1 MQDPDVAGR
10 LCEIALGPV
19 GTASQIAPLLPQ
31 ILLDKTACR
40 QRLLEILR
48 DPTCERPDFVLGG
61 LARLGNTH
69 DDTEVVDSVL
79 QHVDRENRFYD
90 VVVGR
95 LITSYS
101 ADSHVRAIAKEELL
115 AREGNYVAVA
125 QAYGDD
131 EEIRQRIID
140 IARPLPAH
148 LRGIIAVYLTERSG
162 PEPFVLSLLSLYDH
176 ERDAQVK
183 VQASIGYHKRLRESG
198 QTPQAALDV
207 LARDIVCYGPDYE
220 ERRQAAFCGLVELNR
235 LDVTRNAQEWIGND
249 HMWSILI
256 TGRFSPNAPFL
267 KQILQHGEA
276 INASLGD
283 GFWPR
288 LSRITVNQ
296 LDVWDALCVFADTY
310 PAARDAALHFLDTLP
325 TKPWHPNILRFLGR
339 VRPKSRLLLEC
350 CLSALH
356 REPDRFP
363 RYRDEDMVA
372 AELLGEHFGGDQ
384 EVLLQLTSGWT
395 VDSPRQG
402 VILALCEGWTES
414 HLLDELIEALKNQR
428 LELTYATYFQL
439 LSHKA
444 EPEFIFHRLC
454 DELSKPIPNKWIFSD
469 ITRPILRRLRT
480 DDQLAALLVE
490 RLYQDPTP
498 SEKAS
503 FLRFISVAR
512 GLSTGLR
519 EWCIEEVDRQLSGT
533 QPRG

>member
-69 DDTEVVDSVL
+69 GDTEVVDSVL

-220 ERRQAAFCGLVELNR
+220 ERQQAAFCGLVELNR

-283 GFWPR
+283 GF
-288 LSRITVNQ
+288 
-296 LDVWDALCVFADTY
+296 
-310 PAARDAALHFLDTLP
+310 
-325 TKPWHPNILRFLGR
+325 
-339 VRPKSRLLLEC
+339 
-350 CLSALH
+350 
-356 REPDRFP
+356 
-363 RYRDEDMVA
+363 
-372 AELLGEHFGGDQ
+372 
-384 EVLLQLTSGWT
+384 
-395 VDSPRQG
+395 
-402 VILALCEGWTES
+402 
-414 HLLDELIEALKNQR
+414 
-428 LELTYATYFQL
+428 
-439 LSHKA
+439 
-444 EPEFIFHRLC
+444 
-454 DELSKPIPNKWIFSD
+454 
-469 ITRPILRRLRT
+469 
-480 DDQLAALLVE
+480 
-490 RLYQDPTP
+490 
-498 SEKAS
+498 
-503 FLRFISVAR
+503 
-512 GLSTGLR
+512 
-519 EWCIEEVDRQLSGT
+519 
-533 QPRG
+533 